1 MVSHWGR
8 KEVRKDELT
17 WTPVNSLLFIR
28 HINITVCFVLFW
40 PFLILK
46 EKGFTRR
53 ESPSLYFWLAVN
65 LAKKTWNGVRLFKSD
80 CIWSSSVALLPR
92 RRRRLS
98 GVITTRRHK
107 TIYVPTGS
115 GGEAAAVAVAESCCC
130 WWWSGTQLTATLY
143 HWTGYLVSSRFGS
156 IRDSL
161 AVIN

>member
-17 WTPVNSLLFIR
+17 WTPVNSLYYLFAIL
-28 HINITVCFVLFW
+28 TLPYVLWFW

-53 ESPSLYFWLAVN
+53 ESSSLYFWLAVN
-65 LAKKTWNGVRLFKSD
+65 LAKKTWYGVRLFKFD

-92 RRRRLS
+92 RRLS
-98 GVITTRRHK
+98 GVITTRRHE
-107 TIYVPTGS
+107 TIYEPTGS

-143 HWTGYLVSSRFGS
+143 HCTGYLVSSRFGS